1 MIYISKYI
9 TYVIM
14 MQIALWIV
22 INARFNKAGIY
33 NTNKSIYL
41 CINSLRVFRSKSI
54 VCNFEN
60 SGK

>member
-14 MQIALWIV
+14 MQIALYIV
-22 INARFNKAGIY
+22 INATFNKAGFY

-41 CINSLRVFRSKSI
+41 CITSLPVFRSKSI

>member
-41 CINSLRVFRSKSI
+41 CITSLPVFR
-54 VCNFEN
+54 
-60 SGK
+60 